1 MVVRGPSPH
10 LRPDPTAFLVREHLG
25 LPQEPQRKNS
35 RSLGVSSRGCTMPA
49 SGGRRC
55 WGRAGRSWSYQ
66 TPASHSPTVWLEVMA
81 LVAST
86 CGYNSGAIEQ
96 RVAQECTAHS
106 RRSGPENPFFIVVE
120 QCGHPTGFVEQ
131 MLSSCA
137 GGHPGA
143 APRCRKSPDSRQRAA
158 ASTQVQQGP
167 RRDEKDQIAGDASSA
182 HAGPRRAWCVGCR
195 AGVSRAMLSPGREGA
210 AVQDSAA
217 CVMDGPLRRGMP

>member
-66 TPASHSPTVWLEVMA
+66 TPASDRPTVWLEVMA

-86 CGYNSGAIEQ
+86 CGYNVSFRQASLTSLLESVTSALQGII
-96 RVAQECTAHS
+96 
-106 RRSGPENPFFIVVE
+106 RRWD
-120 QCGHPTGFVEQ
+120 
-131 MLSSCA
+131 LDA
-137 GGHPGA
+137 GGG
-143 APRCRKSPDSRQRAA
+143 RRV
-158 ASTQVQQGP
+158 STPQTAQTPPSSQAQP
-167 RRDEKDQIAGDASSA
+167 RRG
-182 HAGPRRAWCVGCR
+182 
-195 AGVSRAMLSPGREGA
+195 LGA
-210 AVQDSAA
+210 T
-217 CVMDGPLRRGMP
+217 